1 MRWRQWDCS
10 AAPRGAV
17 PFPPPALGQQPRPRL
32 YLSSS
37 SWTSFAH
44 DATAVRSMGD
54 RDARRLAAPTPA
66 AGVAR
71 LFPPPPPPDFSAE
84 TASLKARLDAFLPA
98 LRAANEALPPPPP
111 PDRGGR
117 PRAAGPQ
124 PPRLDDLVGP
134 QPVPVV
140 VVGDGAPGFTDQADA
155 HPPATTSAGADP
167 VLLKDSADGANSSAA
182 AGPDGMRP
190 NEAGWVEMDLMY
202 DATEHGEL
210 VASANDVSGRET
222 GGPLIEEVQPP
233 SASMD
238 GGAPSTS
245 LPPRADPAAG
255 E

>member
-1 MRWRQWDCS
+1 MV
-10 AAPRGAV
+10 PR
-17 PFPPPALGQQPRPRL
+17 PFPPRRAGSNHGRACSSRPPRGRPL
-32 YLSSS
+32 LTTPPQCAP
-37 SWTSFAH
+37 WTT
-44 DATAVRSMGD
+44 ATA
-54 RDARRLAAPTPA
+54 AAWRRRRGRPA
-66 AGVAR
+66 WRVCF
-71 LFPPPPPPDFSAE
+71 LPPPPPDFSAE

-140 VVGDGAPGFTDQADA
+140 VVGDCAPRFTDQADA
-155 HPPATTSAGADP
+155 HPPATTPAGADP

-210 VASANDVSGRET
+210 VASANDVSGGET

-233 SASMD
+233 SASLD

-245 LPPRADPAAG
+245 LSPRADPAAG

>member
-1 MRWRQWDCS
+1 MD
-10 AAPRGAV
+10 
-17 PFPPPALGQQPRPRL
+17 
-32 YLSSS
+32 
-37 SWTSFAH
+37 
-44 DATAVRSMGD
+44 D
-54 RDARRLAAPTPA
+54 RDGRRLAAPARA
-66 AGVAR
+66 AGGAR

-117 PRAAGPQ
+117 PRTAGPQ

-140 VVGDGAPGFTDQADA
+140 VVGDCAPRFTDQADA
-155 HPPATTSAGADP
+155 HPPATTPAGADP

-210 VASANDVSGRET
+210 VASANDVSGGET

-233 SASMD
+233 SASLD

-245 LPPRADPAAG
+245 LSPRADPAAG